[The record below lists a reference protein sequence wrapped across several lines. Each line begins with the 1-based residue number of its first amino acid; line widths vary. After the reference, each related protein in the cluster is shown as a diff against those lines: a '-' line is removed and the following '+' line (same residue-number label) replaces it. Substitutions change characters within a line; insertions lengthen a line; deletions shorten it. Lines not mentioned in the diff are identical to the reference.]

1 MKGGANCTNTA
12 GSYKCT
18 CQLGHLWNGTIC
30 EGSLAS
36 LVFST
41 LNLDGGIR
49 LSVVEKLRKTK
60 ARVAKIPLVNSKI
73 TCDSN

>member
-1 MKGGANCTNTA
+1 MKGGADCTNTA

-18 CQLGHLWNGTIC
+18 CQLGHLWNDTTC

-41 LNLDGGIR
+41 LNLDGGI
-49 LSVVEKLRKTK
+49 
-60 ARVAKIPLVNSKI
+60 
-73 TCDSN
+73 

>member
-1 MKGGANCTNTA
+1 MKGGANCSNTA

-18 CQLGHLWNGTIC
+18 CQLGDLWNDAAC

-49 LSVVEKLRKTK
+49 LSVVEKL
-60 ARVAKIPLVNSKI
+60 SKNQGKSSQNL
-73 TCDSN
+73 TSEQ

>member
-1 MKGGANCTNTA
+1 MKGGTNCTNTA

-18 CQLGHLWNGTIC
+18 CQLGHLWNDTAC
-30 EGSLAS
+30 EGSLGS

-49 LSVVEKLRKTK
+49 LSVVEKLSENQGKSSQNHT
-60 ARVAKIPLVNSKI
+60 SQQ
-73 TCDSN
+73 